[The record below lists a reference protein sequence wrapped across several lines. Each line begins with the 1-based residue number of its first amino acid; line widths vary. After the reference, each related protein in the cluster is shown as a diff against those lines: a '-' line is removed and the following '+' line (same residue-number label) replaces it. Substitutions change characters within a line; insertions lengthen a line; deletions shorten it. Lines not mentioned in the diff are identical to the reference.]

1 MGVQYYLSAG
11 TAVGVAG
18 DYRVVVPELAVP
30 GGDIHKS
37 VRELHHFDEHLGK
50 LQYLGKENVDA
61 LMNNGMEMQPT
72 VLKQYSI

>member
-1 MGVQYYLSAG
+1 M
-11 TAVGVAG
+11 
-18 DYRVVVPELAVP
+18 P

-37 VRELHHFDEHLGK
+37 VRELHHFDKHLGK

-61 LMNNGMEMQPT
+61 LMNNSMEMQPT